1 MDRYAIKE
9 FLAKR
14 AAVKRELDS
23 WAKVSW
29 GIFSGAFI
37 MATLLRSWSVTNS
50 AGHDILL
57 RGGKIGIGMGVV
69 LIGVYFWRKRV
80 LEKQLDVMHGFLSR
94 EEQRSIALG
103 EHDKE
108 ANPN

>member
-1 MDRYAIKE
+1 
-9 FLAKR
+9 
-14 AAVKRELDS
+14 
-23 WAKVSW
+23 
-29 GIFSGAFI
+29 
-37 MATLLRSWSVTNS
+37 
-50 AGHDILL
+50 
-57 RGGKIGIGMGVV
+57 MGVV